1 MTTPSRPSRHSP
13 AIAAQAGEGPPLL
26 LLHGLAGSA
35 RWWQHNLPAL
45 SAAFEVRALDFPGF
59 GSSHRRA
66 RFDLARAAAQIVRLM
81 DREGIARAHVMG
93 HSMGGL
99 VAGGLAADFPDRVSR
114 LVLVDAG
121 FLALDRAT
129 WHRVT
134 GLVTTAPRSGL
145 SILPVLLEDTWRSGP
160 LRMLEA
166 TVQLLQA
173 DWNRKLP
180 GIRAPTLVI
189 WGEHD
194 RVCPP
199 VIGRR
204 IAELVPDARLVVI
217 PGAAHNPMWERPTR
231 FDREVLAFLQAPAV
245 GQD

>member
-1 MTTPSRPSRHSP
+1 MSRPAPRRSP
-13 AIAAQAGEGPPLL
+13 VIAQEAGEGPPLL

-45 SAAFEVRALDFPGF
+45 TASFRVRAVDFPGF
-59 GSSHRRA
+59 GTSHRRA
-66 RFDLARAAAQIVRLM
+66 HFDLDRAPAQVVRLM
-81 DREGIARAHVMG
+81 DREGIERAHLMG

-99 VAGGLAADFPDRVSR
+99 VAGGLAAEFPARVDR

-129 WHRVT
+129 WHRLT
-134 GLVTTAPRSGL
+134 GLITTAPRSAL
-145 SILPVLLEDTWRSGP
+145 SILPVLVEDTWRSGP
-160 LRMLEA
+160 WRMLEA

-180 GIRAPTLVI
+180 LIRAPTLVI

-204 IAELVPDARLVVI
+204 ISELVPDARLVII
-217 PGAAHNPMWERPTR
+217 PGAAHNPMWERPAR
-231 FDREVLAFLQAPAV
+231 FDREVLDFLRAPRTAA
-245 GQD
+245 

>member
-1 MTTPSRPSRHSP
+1 
-13 AIAAQAGEGPPLL
+13 
-26 LLHGLAGSA
+26 
-35 RWWQHNLPAL
+35 
-45 SAAFEVRALDFPGF
+45 
-59 GSSHRRA
+59 
-66 RFDLARAAAQIVRLM
+66 M
-81 DREGIARAHVMG
+81 D
-93 HSMGGL
+93 
-99 VAGGLAADFPDRVSR
+99 R

-134 GLVTTAPRSGL
+134 GLIQTAPRSSL
-145 SILPVLLEDTWRSGP
+145 SILPVLIEDTWRSGP
-160 LRMLEA
+160 RRMLEA

-180 GIRAPTLVI
+180 LVRAPTLVI

-204 IAELVPDARLVVI
+204 IAELVPDARLVII
-217 PGAAHNPMWERPTR
+217 PGAAHNPMWERPAR
-231 FDREVLAFLQAPAV
+231 FDREVLDFLLAPGTAA
-245 GQD
+245 